1 MPVLGVLFWSKI
13 AENSTDYSVNNT
25 VRNMLWLPTTRE
37 MKYKAKQA
45 VDTFFIRMGDV
56 SSALVVFVGVEL
68 LDLGVRGFVSVNLV
82 AIVIWLL
89 LSVQI
94 LRAKKELPPTSQT
107 SPAG

>member
-1 MPVLGVLFWSKI
+1 
-13 AENSTDYSVNNT
+13 
-25 VRNMLWLPTTRE
+25 
-37 MKYKAKQA
+37 
-45 VDTFFIRMGDV
+45 V